1 MHPIF
6 PQDRFITAFKG
17 TAIFFNSVFANQCSS
32 INSNNEIPTDSLLL
46 TDNFLSNLF
55 FTDNGIGETLNG
67 LNLNTADGQNKHLHD
82 KTLLK
87 LNF

>member
-6 PQDRFITAFKG
+6 PQDKFITAFKG
-17 TAIFFNSVFANQCSS
+17 KAKLFNSVFPNQFSS
-32 INSNNEIPTDSLLL
+32 INSNYEIPTDSHFL

-55 FTDNGIGETLNG
+55 FTDDGIVETLNG